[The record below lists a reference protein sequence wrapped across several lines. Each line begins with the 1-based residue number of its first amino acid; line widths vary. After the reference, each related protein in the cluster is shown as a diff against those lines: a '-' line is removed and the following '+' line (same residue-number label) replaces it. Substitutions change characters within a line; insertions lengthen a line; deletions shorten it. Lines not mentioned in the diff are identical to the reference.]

1 MGGSTFIEDESLT
14 VDGAGIGWREDQ
26 NQNVIVDNG
35 VITACDGGRV
45 LLGFIYELGVDA
57 ASLTAADFNVI

>member
-45 LLGFIYELGVDA
+45 LP
-57 ASLTAADFNVI
+57 ASSTSSASTPPASQRPISR